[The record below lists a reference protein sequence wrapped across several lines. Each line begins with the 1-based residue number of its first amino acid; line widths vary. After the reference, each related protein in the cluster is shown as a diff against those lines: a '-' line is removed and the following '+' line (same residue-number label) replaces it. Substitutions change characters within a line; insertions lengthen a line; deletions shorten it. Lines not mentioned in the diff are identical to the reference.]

1 MTYGHVAE
9 RLRRSADGL
18 AEPVRVGR
26 ARSPLRAGI
35 PNSIQRKCRRFS
47 APKFYAWSMDDGS
60 EIVEFYESLYDEAAR
75 GESVSVQI
83 EFARTQEIVRR
94 YLTTPGLRV
103 ADIGGGPG
111 VHARWLANDGH
122 HVTLVDPVARHVE
135 DARQIQPVSGS
146 IRVEL
151 GDARHLE
158 LEDGAF
164 DAVLLLG
171 PLYHLP
177 EAEHRLTALA
187 EAKRIVRPG
196 GVLFVAGI
204 SRFAALHDG
213 LAREKLFE
221 GGFREM
227 AEHDLATGVH
237 LNPDERPGW
246 FTTAYFHRPE
256 ELGAEMVAAGL
267 SDVEVLGL
275 EGLAGWLPHLDARW
289 QDTNDR
295 RMILDVLA
303 ALESEPSLRGASA
316 HLLGVGTR
324 PN

>member
-1 MTYGHVAE
+1 
-9 RLRRSADGL
+9 
-18 AEPVRVGR
+18 
-26 ARSPLRAGI
+26 
-35 PNSIQRKCRRFS
+35 
-47 APKFYAWSMDDGS
+47 MDDGA
-60 EIVEFYESLYDEAAR
+60 EVVEFYAQLYDEAAR

-83 EFARTQEIVRR
+83 EFVRTQEIVRR
-94 YLTTPGLRV
+94 YLTRPGLRV

-122 HVTLVDPVARHVE
+122 HVTLVDPVVRHSE
-135 DARQIQPVSGS
+135 AARQIEPSAGS
-146 IRVEL
+146 LRAET
-151 GDARHLE
+151 GDARRLD
-158 LEDGAF
+158 LEDGGF

-177 EAEHRLTALA
+177 ESEHRLMALS
-187 EAKRIVRPG
+187 EAKRILKPG
-196 GVLFVAGI
+196 GILFAAGI

-213 LAREKLFE
+213 FAREMLFE
-221 GGFREM
+221 PGFREM

-237 LNPDERPGW
+237 LNPGQRPGW

-256 ELGAEMVAAGL
+256 ELEAELAASGL

-275 EGLAGWLPHLDARW
+275 EGLAGWLPNLDARW
-289 QDTNDR
+289 ADPHDR
-295 RMILDVLA
+295 QMILDVLA

-324 PN
+324 PK

>member
-1 MTYGHVAE
+1 MHVLAVW
-9 RLRRSADGL
+9 RNIGAFQHSRSTLGA
-18 AEPVRVGR
+18 
-26 ARSPLRAGI
+26 
-35 PNSIQRKCRRFS
+35 
-47 APKFYAWSMDDGS
+47 MDDGA
-60 EIVEFYESLYDEAAR
+60 EVVEFYASLYDEAAR

-83 EFARTQEIVRR
+83 EFARTQEVVRR

-103 ADIGGGPG
+103 ADVGGGPG

-122 HVTLVDPVARHVE
+122 HVTLVDPVGRHVE
-135 DARQIQPVSGS
+135 DARQINPASGS
-146 IRVEL
+146 IRAEV
-151 GDARHLE
+151 GDARHLD
-158 LEDGAF
+158 LPDAGF

-177 EAEHRLTALA
+177 ESEHRLMALS
-187 EAKRIVRPG
+187 EAKRILKPG
-196 GVLFVAGI
+196 GILFAAGI

-256 ELGAEMVAAGL
+256 ELEAEMVAAGL

-289 QDTNDR
+289 QDAHDR
-295 RMILDVLA
+295 RVILDVLA

-316 HLLGVGTR
+316 HLLGVGIR